1 MWSPPDF
8 SAPRSHPE
16 WNRAARLV
24 APPRGRASIYAGI
37 LLWFDPRDP
46 FAAKVYDTSGK
57 APRLV
62 TSADYSVA
70 PAAAKATP

>member
-1 MWSPPDF
+1 
-8 SAPRSHPE
+8 
-16 WNRAARLV
+16 
-24 APPRGRASIYAGI
+24 